1 MSFENLAPDQG
12 NLETFSLATRRVI
25 RFSIVYLVFAALATA
40 TVLAVA
46 DGLRRGAVD
55 PTVSGTEAT
64 LTLGLLIANL
74 VLFVCIVGLVVSAIV
89 WIVSAHRVRPTG
101 PGAAGY
107 GGLFLAVVLIALP
120 NVLSLPAVA
129 EDAMSL
135 GGWIA
140 LITGVLVTRAQIRR
154 ETGRPDLGGRPR
166 TIMQSDDWDASKWD
180 PEVHRDIERRGRPT
194 D

>member
-1 MSFENLAPDQG
+1 MSFENLAPDEG

-25 RFSIVYLVFAALATA
+25 RFGAVYLVVVALVTA
-40 TVLAVA
+40 LLLSVA
-46 DGLRRGAVD
+46 DRLASGAVD
-55 PTVSGTEAT
+55 PTVSGTEAW
-64 LTLGLLIANL
+64 LTLSLLIVNL
-74 VLFVCIVGLVVSAIV
+74 VLFVCIVGLVVSTIV

-107 GGLFLAVVLIALP
+107 AGLFLAVVLIALP
-120 NVLSLPAVA
+120 NLLVLPALPEA
-129 EDAMSL
+129 AMSL
-135 GGWIA
+135 AGFGA
-140 LITGVLVTRAQIRR
+140 LLAGVLMTRAQVRR

-166 TIMQSDDWDASKWD
+166 TILQSDDWDASKWD